1 MAVKK
6 APNKTSVEK
15 VTKPTSQ
22 IASATQL
29 PALKATKA
37 GCQKVWSGTIARLRI
52 YDQPGST
59 GNKVFAYVAPGHNTN
74 YVGYSEDPNVIQALF
89 LARDNGNAVQGFTNA
104 QCRIEWMDY

>member
-6 APNKTSVEK
+6 ATRSTAKK
-15 VTKPTSQ
+15 VTKPATQ
-22 IASATQL
+22 IASAAQL
-29 PALKATKA
+29 PAIKATKA
-37 GCQKVWSGTIARLRI
+37 GCQKVWSGSIARLRI

-74 YVGYSEDPNVIQALF
+74 YVGYSEDPNMIEALF
-89 LARDNGNAVQGFTNA
+89 RARDNGNAVQGYTNA